1 MNCVNHLNR
10 EAIGV
15 CISCGRPICE
25 ECRVEVRERN
35 YCKKCISE
43 NLLKDSLKDT
53 VAKKKRTKLA
63 LLGVT
68 GIVLVCSIL
77 GLAWWYIN
85 KSIPEKKLSQI
96 AKLES
101 DSKYLDAVKGYKNFL
116 DKYPHTKKIGHIQ
129 QKVVDNTY
137 QFVLESWGVKGE
149 MGKEMTEMLLS
160 QISSEVPVPKKLI
173 KNVFILYVMA
183 MVNPGIITWE
193 SETELVERL
202 DNEKLVPLVFQNLD
216 ALERNAGK
224 AKEDAILLN
233 RKAKE
238 GATKGNLGALRS
250 ALAVHYGDK
259 EGYYPRKLEEVV
271 PIYLE
276 EVPCVKLGIDKHRE
290 TNEIVNVVSSSFDK
304 GKLKDT
310 GKWFY
315 WCNSERTQA
324 RVFID
329 CTCLDSKGQ
338 RIYEW

>member
-1 MNCVNHLNR
+1 MNCVNHLDR
-10 EAIGV
+10 EAVGV
-15 CISCGRPICE
+15 CVSCGKPICE

-53 VAKKKRTKLA
+53 VTKKKRTKLA

-68 GIVLVCSIL
+68 GIILVCSIL
-77 GLAWWYIN
+77 GLAGWYIN

-116 DKYPHTKKIGHIQ
+116 DKYPHTKKIGQIR

-137 QFVLESWGVKGE
+137 QFVLESQGVKGE
-149 MGKEMTEMLLS
+149 MDKEIAEMVLD
-160 QISSEVPVPKKLI
+160 QISSEVPIPKKFI
-173 KNVFILYVMA
+173 KNFFIFSVMV
-183 MVNPGIITWE
+183 MVNPRMPTGK
-193 SETELVERL
+193 SQAELVEQL
-202 DNEKLVPLVFQNLD
+202 DNEKLVPLIFQNVD
-216 ALERNAGK
+216 TLERNAGK
-224 AKEDAILLN
+224 AQ
-233 RKAKE
+233 KE

-250 ALAVHYGDK
+250 ALAIHYGDK

-276 EVPCVKLGIDKHRE
+276 EVRCVKLGIDKHRE

-315 WCNSERTQA
+315 WCSPDRTEA
-324 RVFID
+324 GVLID